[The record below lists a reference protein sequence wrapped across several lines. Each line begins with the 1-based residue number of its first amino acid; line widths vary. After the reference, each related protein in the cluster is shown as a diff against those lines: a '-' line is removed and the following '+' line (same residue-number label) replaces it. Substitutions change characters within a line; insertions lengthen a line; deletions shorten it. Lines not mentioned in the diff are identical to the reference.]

1 MIIHMKYDFIKL
13 RKQLESGEIKPLSKL
28 QGGMMNRSQIIEL
41 DGIKYVWYTPTEQAN
56 EMVDRKLE
64 KSNIDKVYPLG
75 ITSKNLVFYEDG
87 MKINEFIEGKSL
99 NLIDEFDTKEV
110 AKILHKLHDSNVL
123 SDKDYLPFEKVA
135 NYIKEVESLDIKLD
149 EDFYI
154 LYKDIYSKKDF
165 LESQKLTICHND
177 FQRSN
182 IIKTP
187 DNKYYMIDFEF
198 MMNNDPVFDIAAFGN
213 NNVVEGYQ
221 LLKDYF
227 SVLDKDIKT
236 RFFYW
241 RMLLSLQWYLVALI
255 KDKRGEGKEHGFD
268 FYQVAQFFLGNAK
281 SAREMFQKEIN

>member
-1 MIIHMKYDFIKL
+1 MKYDFIKL

-99 NLIDEFDTKEV
+99 NLIDDFDTKEV

-154 LYKDIYSKKDF
+154 LYNDIYSKKDF

-213 NNVVEGYQ
+213 NNVAEGYQ

>member
-1 MIIHMKYDFIKL
+1 MKYDFIKL

-99 NLIDEFDTKEV
+99 NLIDDFDTKEV

-213 NNVVEGYQ
+213 NNVAEGYQ

>member
-135 NYIKEVESLDIKLD
+135 NYIKEVESFDIKLD

-227 SVLDKDIKT
+227 PVLDKDIKT

>member
-1 MIIHMKYDFIKL
+1 MKYDFIKL

-154 LYKDIYSKKDF
+154 LYKDIYSKKYF

-213 NNVVEGYQ
+213 NNVAEGYQ

>member
-1 MIIHMKYDFIKL
+1 MIIHMKYDFVKL

-99 NLIDEFDTKEV
+99 NLIDDFDTKEV

-123 SDKDYLPFEKVA
+123 SEKDYLPFEKVA

>member
-99 NLIDEFDTKEV
+99 NLIDDFDTKEV

-213 NNVVEGYQ
+213 NNVAEGYQ

>member
-1 MIIHMKYDFIKL
+1 MKYDFIKL

-135 NYIKEVESLDIKLD
+135 NYIKEVESLNIKLD

-213 NNVVEGYQ
+213 NNVAEGYQ

>member
-1 MIIHMKYDFIKL
+1 MKYDFVKL

-99 NLIDEFDTKEV
+99 NLIDDFDTKEV

-123 SDKDYLPFEKVA
+123 SEKDYLPFEKVA

>member
-1 MIIHMKYDFIKL
+1 MKYDFVKL

>member
-1 MIIHMKYDFIKL
+1 MIICMNDFIKL
-13 RKQLESGEIKPLSKL
+13 RSDLENNRIKPLAKL

-41 DGIKYVWYTPTEQAN
+41 EGKKYVWYTPTAQAN

-75 ITSKNLVFYEDG
+75 ITSKNLVFYSDG
-87 MKINEFIEGKSL
+87 MKINEFIEGSSL
-99 NLIDEFDTKEV
+99 NLIDDFDTKEV
-110 AKILHKLHDSNVL
+110 AKLLHKLHDSNVL
-123 SDKDYLPFEKVA
+123 SDKDYLPFVKVE
-135 NYIKEVESLDIKLD
+135 NYIKETESLNIKLD

-154 LYKDIYSKKDF
+154 LYKDINSKRDF

-182 IIKTP
+182 IIKSS
-187 DNKYYMIDFEF
+187 DNHYYVIDFEF
-198 MMNNDPVFDIAAFGN
+198 MMNNDPIFDIAAFGN
-213 NNVVEGYQ
+213 NDVKEGYQ
-221 LLKDYF
+221 LLKDYYDE
-227 SVLDKDIKT
+227 LDENKIT

-255 KDKRGEGKEHGFD
+255 KDKKGEGKEHGFD

-281 SAREMFQKEIN
+281 TAKQMYLETKN

>member
-1 MIIHMKYDFIKL
+1 MKYDFIKL

-99 NLIDEFDTKEV
+99 NLIDDFDTKEV

>member
-213 NNVVEGYQ
+213 NNVAEGYQ

>member
-1 MIIHMKYDFIKL
+1 MNDFIKL
-13 RKQLESGEIKPLSKL
+13 RSDLENNRIKPLAKL

-41 DGIKYVWYTPTEQAN
+41 EGKKYVWYTPTAQAN

-75 ITSKNLVFYEDG
+75 ITSKNLVFYSDG
-87 MKINEFIEGKSL
+87 MKINEFIEGSSL
-99 NLIDEFDTKEV
+99 NLIDDFDTKEV
-110 AKILHKLHDSNVL
+110 AKLLHKLHDSNVL
-123 SDKDYLPFEKVA
+123 SDKDYLPFVKVE
-135 NYIKEVESLDIKLD
+135 NYIKETESLNIKLD

-154 LYKDIYSKKDF
+154 LYKDINSKRDF

-182 IIKTP
+182 IIKSS
-187 DNKYYMIDFEF
+187 DNHYYVIDFEF
-198 MMNNDPVFDIAAFGN
+198 MMNNDPIFDIAAFGN
-213 NNVVEGYQ
+213 NDVKEGYQ
-221 LLKDYF
+221 LLKDYYDE
-227 SVLDKDIKT
+227 LDENKIT

-255 KDKRGEGKEHGFD
+255 KDKKGEGKEHGFD

-281 SAREMFQKEIN
+281 TAKQMYLETKN

>member
-99 NLIDEFDTKEV
+99 NLIDDFDTKEV

-182 IIKTP
+182 IIESIR
-187 DNKYYMIDFEF
+187 YRCI
-198 MMNNDPVFDIAAFGN
+198 
-213 NNVVEGYQ
+213 
-221 LLKDYF
+221 
-227 SVLDKDIKT
+227 
-236 RFFYW
+236 W
-241 RMLLSLQWYLVALI
+241 
-255 KDKRGEGKEHGFD
+255 
-268 FYQVAQFFLGNAK
+268 
-281 SAREMFQKEIN
+281 

>member
-1 MIIHMKYDFIKL
+1 MKYDFIKL

-135 NYIKEVESLDIKLD
+135 NYIKEVKSLDIKLD

-154 LYKDIYSKKDF
+154 LYKDIYSKKNF

-213 NNVVEGYQ
+213 NNVADGYQ

>member
-1 MIIHMKYDFIKL
+1 MKYDFIKL

-213 NNVVEGYQ
+213 NNVAEGYQ

>member
-1 MIIHMKYDFIKL
+1 MIIHMKYDFVKL

-99 NLIDEFDTKEV
+99 NLIDDFDTKEV

>member
-99 NLIDEFDTKEV
+99 NLIDDFDTKEV

>member
-13 RKQLESGEIKPLSKL
+13 RKQLEFGEIKPLSKL

-135 NYIKEVESLDIKLD
+135 NYIKEVKSLDIKLD

-213 NNVVEGYQ
+213 NNVAEGYQ

>member
-135 NYIKEVESLDIKLD
+135 NYIKEVKSLDIKLD

-154 LYKDIYSKKDF
+154 LYKDIYSKKNF

-213 NNVVEGYQ
+213 NNVAEGYQ

>member
-1 MIIHMKYDFIKL
+1 MKYDFVKL

-99 NLIDEFDTKEV
+99 NLIDDFDTKEV

-213 NNVVEGYQ
+213 NNVIEGYQ